1 MADAARTVPG
11 AAGGD
16 AAKSG
21 SERRRKGEL
30 LSAATSLAEGQRG
43 RERRRRQRGV
53 SEAGNTLCRESSSV
67 PCLAKRRAGK
77 KKKIMQGLKPL
88 LEFMIGCYLPV
99 SLQQLLL
106 G

>member
-1 MADAARTVPG
+1 MPYVAAGCGVCIAAQSPGGILADAARTVPG

-21 SERRRKGEL
+21 SEPRRKGEL

-77 KKKIMQGLKPL
+77 KKR
-88 LEFMIGCYLPV
+88 
-99 SLQQLLL
+99 
-106 G
+106 